1 MARTT
6 ATGTAAGIEKPYRI
20 VQITDPHLGA
30 SRDQSVLGINNY
42 QSLELVVELVKQ
54 QQGHNFHRIVSTGD
68 ISSEGSE
75 QSYRDFLQL
84 MEPFGR
90 PISWLP
96 GNHDCADTMANI
108 RDVPLLDQCRVV
120 ELGAW
125 QMLMLNS
132 TISGA
137 VGGFLD
143 QQELALL
150 ETTLK
155 DTDNKHTLICLHHQP
170 VEVGCGW
177 MDPQKVRNADRFFEI
192 VEQHPGTKAVL
203 WGHIHQQ
210 FDNTR
215 NDIQLHATPST
226 CHQFEPLQQQF
237 KIGHQLPGYRWLDL
251 YPDGRIDTG
260 VSRIKSTPFEIDYLS
275 EGY

>member
-1 MARTT
+1 MATT
-6 ATGTAAGIEKPYRI
+6 AATDTSAKIENPYRI
-20 VQITDPHLGA
+20 IQITDPHLGA

-54 QQGHNFHRIVSTGD
+54 QQGRNFDRIVSTGD

-96 GNHDCADTMANI
+96 GNHDCPDTMAGI
-108 RDVPLLDQCRVV
+108 QDVPLLDPQRVV
-120 ELGAW
+120 EMGAW
-125 QMLMLNS
+125 QMLMLDS
-132 TISGA
+132 KISGA
-137 VGGFLD
+137 VGGNLD
-143 QQELALL
+143 QQELELL
-150 ETTLK
+150 EVTLK
-155 DTDNKHTLICLHHQP
+155 VTDNKHTLFCLHHQP
-170 VEVGCGW
+170 VDVGCGW
-177 MDPQKVRNADRFFEI
+177 MDPQKIRNADRFFEI
-192 VEQHPGTKAVL
+192 IEQYPGTKLVL

-210 FDNTR
+210 FEDTR
-215 NDIQLHATPST
+215 NNIQLLATPST

-251 YPDGRIDTG
+251 YPDGRIVTG